1 MTPPDD
7 TSQKRASR
15 LIFVCV
21 ANSARSQIAE
31 ALARV
36 SAPEGWE
43 IFSAGS
49 NPGLMHPLA
58 VEVMSEMDIDIS
70 DHRSKSLGDVPM
82 DDADVVVT
90 LCAEEVCPAIP
101 DGTSHM
107 HWPLLDPVTQGD
119 TVRHQFDAFRTT
131 RDDLKSR
138 IDEFW
143 KQRG

>member
-7 TSQKRASR
+7 TPPKRASN
-15 LIFVCV
+15 LIFLCV

-49 NPGLMHPLA
+49 NPRLMHPLA

-70 DHRSKSLGDVPM
+70 DHRSKSLDDVPL

-101 DGTSHM
+101 SGTDHIQ
-107 HWPLLDPVTQGD
+107 WQLLDPVTQGD
-119 TVRHQFDAFRTT
+119 TVRHQFDAFRAT
-131 RDDLKSR
+131 RDDLKTR
-138 IDEFW
+138 IDKFW
-143 KQRG
+143 KERG

>member
-1 MTPPDD
+1 MTPPDA
-7 TSQKRASR
+7 TPQKRPSK
-15 LIFVCV
+15 LIFLCV

-49 NPGLMHPLA
+49 DPGLMHPLA

-70 DHRSKSLGDVPM
+70 DNRSKSLEDVPLE
-82 DDADVVVT
+82 DADVIVT

-101 DGTSHM
+101 SGTDHIQ
-107 HWPLLDPVTQGD
+107 WQLLDPVTQGD
-119 TVRHQFDAFRTT
+119 TVRHQFDAFRST
-131 RDDLKSR
+131 RDDLKAR

-143 KQRG
+143 KERG